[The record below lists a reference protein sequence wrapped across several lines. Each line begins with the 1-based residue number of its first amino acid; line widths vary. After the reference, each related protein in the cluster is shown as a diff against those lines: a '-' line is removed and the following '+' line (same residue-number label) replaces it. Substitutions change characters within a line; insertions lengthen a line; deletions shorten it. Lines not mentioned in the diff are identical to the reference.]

1 MEVNGKD
8 FMRKVS
14 IEQDKAELTDQIKKL
29 DEEKKVSM
37 KKAPEYFDSHN
48 ISDDSAY
55 VNISNQNPHLQED
68 ENNLLDIKLDN
79 KSNASNKKKMILLGI
94 GLIILFIITIIVM
107 RVISNNEQEEKLENT
122 EKPTQ
127 TLNKDKI
134 LDRIDSIEEYQK
146 IIDKNPQTEIEK
158 IEKKDIILPE
168 ATKELSPIKDEQP
181 IIKKEIKKDLFE
193 LEKKSVQ
200 KVQKIIEKPKPVVKP
215 KPIVQSKPKREIVV
229 PPVAETNF
237 TKKTATKVKGYYI
250 QIGAF
255 TKKPSDNLLRSISKK
270 GYTYTIHKINIK
282 GRIYN
287 KVLIG
292 SYSSKSAATKVIGK
306 VKKDFNNPNAYIL
319 KF

>member
-1 MEVNGKD
+1 MEVNGKE
-8 FMRKVS
+8 FLRNVS
-14 IEQDKAELTDQIKKL
+14 IEQDKAELTEQREKL
-29 DEEKKVSM
+29 DEQKRVSM

-55 VNISNQNPHLQED
+55 VNLTNENPHLQEE

-79 KSNASNKKKMILLGI
+79 KSNASNKKKMIVLGI

-107 RVISNNEQEEKLENT
+107 RVISNNEQEEELGNT
-122 EKPTQ
+122 AKSTQ

-146 IIDKNPQTEIEK
+146 VIEKKPQTKIEK

-168 ATKELSPIKDEQP
+168 ATKELSPIKTEEP
-181 IIKKEIKKDLFE
+181 IIKKVIKKDLFE
-193 LEKKSVQ
+193 LEAKSVQ
-200 KVQKIIEKPKPVVKP
+200 RVQKVIEKPKPVVKAKP
-215 KPIVQSKPKREIVV
+215 KVQTKPKREIVI
-229 PPVAETNF
+229 PPAVETNF
-237 TKKTATKVKGYYI
+237 TKKTAAKVKGYYI

-255 TKKPSDNLLRSISKK
+255 TKKPSDKLLRSISKK
-270 GYTYTIHKINIK
+270 GYKYTVHRINIK